1 MKKQEED
8 WELSNANDNIVIND
22 EMRGAEQFARQQNFK
37 NRLINQMNENDDRRK
52 GENNKR
58 EQEDALF
65 RVKMREDLEREN
77 NQLIDINN
85 QKRKLFLDDVQR
97 QLEDKERVKN
107 RNRELSEIEDLDLK
121 RKA

>member
-85 QKRKLFLDDVQR
+85 
-97 QLEDKERVKN
+97 
-107 RNRELSEIEDLDLK
+107 
-121 RKA
+121 